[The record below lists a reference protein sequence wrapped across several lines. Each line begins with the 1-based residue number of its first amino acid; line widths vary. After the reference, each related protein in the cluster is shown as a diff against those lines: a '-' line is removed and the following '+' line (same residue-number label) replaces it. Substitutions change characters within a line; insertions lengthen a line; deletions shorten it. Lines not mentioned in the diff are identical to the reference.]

1 MIFILLEIIQIYL
14 QIGNGI
20 HYFTEDVNKV
30 MAIFII
36 KVFRTIAFINNK
48 DEDNSSK
55 TLNDKNQQASSQK
68 FKQLSNG
75 KFYISS
81 NVHCF
86 SHPLHIIIIITI
98 YSLEFFKSALADNL
112 SLKFEWQQVSSSL
125 KDSAQY
131 SGCSQ

>member
-36 KVFRTIAFINNK
+36 KIFRTIAFINNK

-75 KFYISS
+75 KFYIFLQCPLLFPSS
-81 NVHCF
+81 AYYYYYYLLIRVF
-86 SHPLHIIIIITI
+86 QIS
-98 YSLEFFKSALADNL
+98 
-112 SLKFEWQQVSSSL
+112 VSW
-125 KDSAQY
+125 
-131 SGCSQ
+131 